1 MVRQPGGVVGV
12 FLHRDCRC
20 LLHRIVS
27 VPFTINGLVYN
38 NGEVVMTKIMM
49 LIMMMDGIDG
59 WINTRHT
66 EESFG
71 LRGRVR
77 AILVD
82 HYANV

>member
-1 MVRQPGGVVGV
+1 MCSFTG
-12 FLHRDCRC
+12 
-20 LLHRIVS
+20 IVS
-27 VPFTINGLVYN
+27 VAFTINGLVYN
-38 NGEVVMTKIMM
+38 NGEVVMSKIMM
-49 LIMMMDGIDG
+49 LNGIDG
-59 WINTRHT
+59 WINTRRT